1 METLSQWAAG
11 FAPALMELQGHL
23 SLGFSVA
30 FTVENLLYA
39 LVGEDHRFALPLAAL
54 TGALILSGASV
65 FAKLISPG
73 AVVPVGI
80 ITAVAGVPMLL
91 GIIVSRKGGI

>member
-1 METLSQWAAG
+1 MLSGSLPAIGLPAPFSITILPKPLQPIPNAIPMRTLVFFLFRTLA
-11 FAPALMELQGHL
+11 
-23 SLGFSVA
+23 
-30 FTVENLLYA
+30 
-39 LVGEDHRFALPLAAL
+39 ALPLAAL

-80 ITAVAGVPMLL
+80 ITAVAGVPMLFA
-91 GIIVSRKGGI
+91 IIARRGNEG